1 MAPSILEVTSAGG
14 RRLSCQWCPCTQI
27 CPLREA
33 LCEGT
38 CPWSLLPGLYVF
50 SSRSGVPSPWN
61 RRQVCGS
68 AEDRQ
73 GPDIHS
79 EEDLCWGSGRGGAGL
94 I

>member
-1 MAPSILEVTSAGG
+1 MKEHARGHCSLGCMSFQAGQVFPST
-14 RRLSCQWCPCTQI
+14 
-27 CPLREA
+27 
-33 LCEGT
+33 
-38 CPWSLLPGLYVF
+38 
-50 SSRSGVPSPWN
+50 WN